1 MKEIRWHGRGGQG
14 AKTVSQILAQIN
26 LREGKHV
33 QSFPE
38 YGPERSGAP
47 VRAYNRIS
55 DEEILIHSGVYHPH
69 ISVVIDETLLESENP
84 TEGLNPEGTLL
95 VNTKRSPE
103 EIKKLTGYSGEIICL
118 DADKIAKDA
127 GTGFPNVPMLGAVVA
142 VLGTDPQLAEE
153 ELKGTLAKRLPPEI
167 VEKNLQAFRA
177 GYEAAKG
184 ARQNAPA

>member
-55 DEEILIHSGVYHPH
+55 DEEILIHSGVYHPN
-69 ISVVIDETLLESENP
+69 IAVVIDESLLDTENP
-84 TEGLNPEGTLL
+84 TEGLKPDGTLL

-103 EIKKLTGYSGEIICL
+103 EIRARTGFSGEIICV
-118 DADKIAKDA
+118 DANKIAQEA

-142 VLGTDPQLAEE
+142 VLGTDPKLAEE
-153 ELKGTLAKRLPPEI
+153 ELRATLSKRLSEEL
-167 VEKNLQAFRA
+167 VEKNLAAFRA

-184 ARQNAPA
+184 ARQNA